1 MENTMNQE
9 HIEAATTGAKIM
21 YGASGATVLFGLTA
35 SEIGA
40 YCAIF
45 SALVAVC
52 GLFITTYFKWQ
63 DHKIKKAVAR
73 EAIDMSRA
81 TNKIF
86 ED

>member
-1 MENTMNQE
+1 MNHE
-9 HIEAATTGAKIM
+9 HIEAATASAKIM

-40 YCAIF
+40 YCALF
-45 SALVAVC
+45 SAFVALC
-52 GLFITTYFKWQ
+52 GLAVTTYFKWQ

-81 TNKIF
+81 TNKVF